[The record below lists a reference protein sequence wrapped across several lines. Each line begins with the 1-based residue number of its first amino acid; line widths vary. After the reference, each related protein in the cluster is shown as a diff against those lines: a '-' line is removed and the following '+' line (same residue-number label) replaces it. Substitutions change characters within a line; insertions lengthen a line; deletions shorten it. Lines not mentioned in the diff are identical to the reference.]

1 MPTKPTPPPNREYR
15 QDQPMSEAR
24 APSEGYRR
32 RPEPSKEQVAL
43 ALEVARRA
51 LDGERLQVYG
61 DDGRLKVRPMDLGE
75 IEEA

>member
-1 MPTKPTPPPNREYR
+1 
-15 QDQPMSEAR
+15 MSKRIE
-24 APSEGYRR
+24 R